1 MVSYIREDGMF
12 SDKWTIR
19 FMNLCSVVSSWSKD
33 PSTKVGSVI
42 VDDQK
47 RIISVGYN
55 GFPRGVDDRD
65 SRYEDRP
72 TKYKMVCHAERNA
85 LDNAPIPVEGATM
98 FATLMPCSECA
109 KSIIQRGIKKVVVP
123 PWPGRDNYDWDTD
136 IYNWK
141 ISDLMFKEAGV
152 ELVFFSRRNS

>member
-1 MVSYIREDGMF
+1 
-12 SDKWTIR
+12 
-19 FMNLCSVVSSWSKD
+19 
-33 PSTKVGSVI
+33 
-42 VDDQK
+42 
-47 RIISVGYN
+47 
-55 GFPRGVDDRD
+55 
-65 SRYEDRP
+65 
-72 TKYKMVCHAERNA
+72 MVCHAERNA

-141 ISDLMFKEAGV
+141 ISDQMFKEAGV